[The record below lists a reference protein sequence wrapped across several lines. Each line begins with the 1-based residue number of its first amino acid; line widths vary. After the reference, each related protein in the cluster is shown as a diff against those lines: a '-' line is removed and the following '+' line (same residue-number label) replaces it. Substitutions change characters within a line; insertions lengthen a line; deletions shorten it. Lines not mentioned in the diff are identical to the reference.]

1 MLIYFYV
8 FVFGLAIGSF
18 LNVLIDRL
26 PKGQSIMGRSHCD
39 NCRHKLNG
47 ADLFP
52 VLSFIFLRGKC
63 RYCGKKISWQY
74 PLIELLTGISYVLI
88 VNFQF
93 PLLRQG
99 FGVQAI
105 LNQFSIFN
113 FEFLIQLARFI
124 SYLGLFSTLIVIF
137 FADVKYQIIPDSMQ
151 ISFFV
156 FTFLL
161 HIINLGFDWKLIIG
175 NWNFLLAGILVMLP
189 ILILYWLTK
198 GRGMG
203 FGDVKLAFVIGFFL
217 GFKAGFLALYCGFIL
232 GAIIGLI
239 LIIFKQKKLKSKIA
253 FGPFLVLGMIIVLVW
268 QRPIYDLIYR
278 IYGL

>member
-47 ADLFP
+47 TDLFP
-52 VLSFIFLRGKC
+52 VFSFIFLRGKC

-88 VNFQF
+88 FNFKFQ
-93 PLLRQG
+93 
-99 FGVQAI
+99 I

-151 ISFFV
+151 IAFFISS
-156 FTFLL
+156 LL
-161 HIINLGFDWKLIIG
+161 IHLLAPRSLGVVGEFGI
-175 NWNFLLAGILVMLP
+175 WNFLKSGVVVMLP

-198 GRGMG
+198 SRGMG

-239 LIIFKQKKLKSKIA
+239 LIIFKRKKLKSKIA
-253 FGPFLVLGMIIVLVW
+253 FGPFLILGMLVILIW
-268 QRPIYDLIYR
+268 QKEIFNFIYR
-278 IYGL
+278 IYGI